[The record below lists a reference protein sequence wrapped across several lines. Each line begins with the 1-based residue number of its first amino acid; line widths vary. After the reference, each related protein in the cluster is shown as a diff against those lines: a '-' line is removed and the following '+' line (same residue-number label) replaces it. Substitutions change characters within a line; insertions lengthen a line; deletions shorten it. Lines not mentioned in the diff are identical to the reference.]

1 MGRAAKRRSDFPTEP
16 SLKRANMQAAL
27 AAARPENRKQA
38 LAELDS
44 DVLASTT
51 MSSNAPRV
59 CFYQEI
65 CRAWE
70 TDAWPL
76 CATNIRGFGAC
87 LKAGSYKRV
96 GVYFS
101 GITGHGFQ
109 IENPSPMA
117 DAMLICAWWMLREIE
132 SSNAQVGHFSINER
146 LAEVTLT
153 LPVQKTDTRGLT
165 CSRTLGR

>member
-1 MGRAAKRRSDFPTEP
+1 
-16 SLKRANMQAAL
+16 MQAAL

-59 CFYQEI
+59 RFYQEI

-109 IENPSPMA
+109 IE
-117 DAMLICAWWMLREIE
+117 E
-132 SSNAQVGHFSINER
+132 SIAYGGCHAHFVHGGCCVRSSRATAHFSINER